1 MPYKEPI
8 SALLPHNTDSWPTG
22 YHSIAEYM
30 KPIELPS
37 PGYQFNDRIS
47 ISVRAGATGVI
58 GEPCDDPEPE
68 LLELLLIGLT
78 ELGKK
83 GFVGSGNVTERDES
97 IRVTVA
103 IGGRSDESACVHNR
117 PT

>member
-1 MPYKEPI
+1 MIGK
-8 SALLPHNTDSWPTG
+8 LDVG
-22 YHSIAEYM
+22 
-30 KPIELPS
+30 
-37 PGYQFNDRIS
+37 
-47 ISVRAGATGVI
+47 AGAIGVI
-58 GEPCDDPEPE
+58 GKPCDNPERE

-97 IRVTVA
+97 IRVTIA
-103 IGGRSDESACVHNR
+103 IGGRSDESACVHKR